1 MRKFWTVLGAGV
13 LLAAMPAAT
22 AGAAILGPDAAACA
36 SGDGPA
42 ILVTVTGFKRNAG
55 LVRARAFAGNVPAS
69 WFDKKRALKR
79 TEVAVPASGV
89 AQICLKVPRP
99 GGYVVDIRHDLNA
112 NGGTDKSDGAGASGN
127 PNISLFDF
135 FLGKKPPA
143 SKVVVNVSQGVVT
156 VPITVKY
163 IQGGSFKPIA
173 QVARR

>member
-1 MRKFWTVLGAGV
+1 MSKIRV
-13 LLAAMPAAT
+13 LLALPLLVAMPVGIANAS
-22 AGAAILGPDAAACA
+22 ILGPDAAACA

-42 ILVTVTGFKRNAG
+42 ILVRVTGFKRNAG
-55 LVRARAFAGNVPAS
+55 LVRARAFSGNVPAS

-89 AQICLKVPRP
+89 AEICMKVPRP
-99 GGYVVDIRHDLNA
+99 GGYVIDIRHDLNA
-112 NGGTDKSDGAGASGN
+112 NGDTDKADGAGVSGN
-127 PNISLFDF
+127 PNVSVFDF

-143 SKVVVNVSQGVVT
+143 SRVVVNVAQGVAA

-173 QVARR
+173 RIASR